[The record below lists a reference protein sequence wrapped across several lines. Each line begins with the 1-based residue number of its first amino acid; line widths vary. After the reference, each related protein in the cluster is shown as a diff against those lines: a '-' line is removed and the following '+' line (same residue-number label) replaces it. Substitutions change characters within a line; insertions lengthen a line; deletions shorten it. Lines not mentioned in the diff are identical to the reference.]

1 MADDTVILGNTTS
14 VNSDSQFWTSQSGPF
29 EAGWSFVLPTK
40 THSSKVTLH
49 EIQAYE
55 YVTALYQRSL
65 VLCCSAVFSL
75 FRLSSAMPASVFD
88 FKVFILY
95 FQGAVAVIIVI
106 SSPAVHGQRFYP

>member
-1 MADDTVILGNTTS
+1 MILS
-14 VNSDSQFWTSQSGPF
+14 SSAIQLVLVQIRSSGHHNL
-29 EAGWSFVLPTK
+29 ARSKRDGASFSLPRH
-40 THSSKVTLH
+40 THLKSRSRD

-75 FRLSSAMPASVFD
+75 FRLSSTMPASVFD